1 MDQPFGFIRQIQRSK
16 RFMLKLRAIR
26 IFEKSYDSIGLRQLE
41 IVFHDE
47 EGTRISGI
55 IRGVHL
61 SKMAG
66 YFHECGVYKL
76 RNYYLD
82 SNIDKYRS
90 TVAKYKLLI
99 HSNTEVLEMHT
110 YFPSWHF
117 QFRSFADFQDVENV
131 DESYLFDVIGMVI
144 EICPVQSKWVHGQKN
159 QMIVFSL
166 MDLNGIVI
174 QSTLWGHYVDQLIAF
189 ETHFESEATGEPW
202 VLIMQLCQ
210 ARFWEAEVQLAT
222 HMNVTRL
229 HAVAPF
235 PDLIDFQRKFSA
247 SPWAKKR
254 KYVTNSK
261 IVLKSEMEE
270 LENGDLVISSVDSL
284 FDSDEEIK
292 CWVCATIDSIVDE
305 WWYLACRRCKGKMAD
320 EDGKLSCTKCA
331 HQFGVTRY
339 KIRLIVSDSTS
350 SATFICWD
358 RESEKMIGTPCEA
371 LISTFLHEV
380 RVYPKHPS
388 GQKASF
394 PVVRVV
400 ADETLVSMY
409 NQWFVENEGS
419 DFLTVLQ
426 REDHD
431 NGLDATLDDEV
442 STPLKFFQPIEKG
455 DTSTA
460 KRKLL
465 NDLSTTPNVDQFVG
479 SADAGKGKGKMEK
492 LDPSAL
498 QDEDV
503 AEN

>member
-1 MDQPFGFIRQIQRSK
+1 
-16 RFMLKLRAIR
+16 
-26 IFEKSYDSIGLRQLE
+26 
-41 IVFHDE
+41 
-47 EGTRISGI
+47 
-55 IRGVHL
+55 
-61 SKMAG
+61 MAG
-66 YFHECGVYKL
+66 YFHECGVYKI

-90 TVAKYKLLI
+90 TAAKYKLLI
-99 HSNTEVLEMHT
+99 HTDTEVLEMHA

-117 QFRSFADFQDVENV
+117 QFRSFADFKDVENV

-144 EICPVQSKWVHGQKN
+144 EIHPVQSKWVHGQKS

-189 ETHFESEATGEPW
+189 ETHFESETTGEPW
-202 VLIMQLCQ
+202 VLIMQLCR
-210 ARFWEAEVQLAT
+210 ARFWE
-222 HMNVTRL
+222 
-229 HAVAPF
+229 
-235 PDLIDFQRKFSA
+235 A
-247 SPWAKKR
+247 SPWAKKS

-270 LENGDLVISSVDSL
+270 LENGDLVVSSVDSL
-284 FDSDEEIK
+284 FDSDEEVK

-305 WWYLACRRCKGKMAD
+305 WWYLACNRCKGKMAD

-331 HQFGVTRY
+331 HNKGVFRY
-339 KIRLIVSDSTS
+339 KIRLIVSDATS

-358 RESEKMIGTPCEA
+358 RESKKIIGTPCEV
-371 LISTFLHEV
+371 LRNEFLCEHPNSFELPEDVSNLVGKTILFKV
-380 RVYPKHPS
+380 RVYPQNPL
-388 GQKASF
+388 GYAASF

-400 ADETLVSMY
+400 PDETLVSMY

-442 STPLKFFQPIEKG
+442 STPIKVFQPIEKG

-465 NDLSTTPNVDQFVG
+465 NDFSSTPNVDQSGG
-479 SADAGKGKGKMEK
+479 SANADTDKGKIEK
-492 LDPSAL
+492 LDPSGV
-498 QDEDV
+498 QFEDV